1 AASVRASGAS
11 VLDVAHALV
20 SSRVAMDRRAVV
32 VGSDRE
38 ELLAGLDALAAGEPS
53 VRVVEGTAGEGAGD
67 VVFVFPGQGSQWVGM
82 AVELLG
88 SSPVFA
94 GRVAECAAV
103 LEPFT
108 GWSLLDVLN
117 GVEGAASLE
126 RVDVVQP
133 VLWAVM
139 VSLAEV
145 WRAQGVEPG
154 AVIGH
159 SQGEIAAAVVAGGLS
174 LEDGARVVALR
185 SRALRALSGLGG
197 MVSVARGVE
206 EVRGLLAGWEGRIG
220 VAAVNGPS
228 SVVVSGDAGALDEFV
243 AVCEESGVR
252 ARRVAVDYASHSA
265 HVERIE
271 EELAELLAPVA
282 PRSCDVPFYST
293 LSGGV
298 IDTAGLDAAYWYGN
312 LRGTVE
318 FEAGTRALLADGFRV
333 FVEVSAHPVVATG
346 VQETIEDAGVQAGV
360 VGTLRRD
367 EGGLERFALSLGEAW
382 ALGAGVDWET
392 HYAGTRPRHVDLP
405 TY

>member
-1 AASVRASGAS
+1 MVQAMHHGTLPKSLHVDAPTPHADWATGGVELLTESTTWPETGRPRRAAVSSFGVSGTNAHLILEQAPEDQAPRTEEPGTEPSADNSADTVRSWMVSGKSRAAVGEQAARLAASVRASDAS

-53 VRVVEGTAGEGAGD
+53 PRLVEGSVGD
-67 VVFVFPGQGSQWVGM
+67 GSGKVAFVFPGQGSQWVGM

-94 GRVAECAAV
+94 GRVAECAAA

-108 GWSLLDVLN
+108 EWSLLDVLN

-174 LEDGARVVALR
+174 LEDGARVV
-185 SRALRALSGLGG
+185 
-197 MVSVARGVE
+197 
-206 EVRGLLAGWEGRIG
+206 
-220 VAAVNGPS
+220 
-228 SVVVSGDAGALDEFV
+228 
-243 AVCEESGVR
+243 
-252 ARRVAVDYASHSA
+252 
-265 HVERIE
+265 
-271 EELAELLAPVA
+271 
-282 PRSCDVPFYST
+282 
-293 LSGGV
+293 
-298 IDTAGLDAAYWYGN
+298 
-312 LRGTVE
+312 
-318 FEAGTRALLADGFRV
+318 
-333 FVEVSAHPVVATG
+333 
-346 VQETIEDAGVQAGV
+346 
-360 VGTLRRD
+360 
-367 EGGLERFALSLGEAW
+367 
-382 ALGAGVDWET
+382 
-392 HYAGTRPRHVDLP
+392 
-405 TY
+405 